1 MAELSPSI
9 YCSVVATLPAR
20 TALDA
25 NALPAHV
32 AFGAIF
38 ILMRPN
44 LSLLDTMRA
53 LQHYTPKSIT
63 EAFIMAADEFL
74 TTRQVAELLK
84 LSEATVRKWCR
95 EGRLPAVKLGKSYR
109 IRRSDLDRLFDQA
122 SSTTPPLS
130 PTTEP
135 ATR

>member
-1 MAELSPSI
+1 
-9 YCSVVATLPAR
+9 
-20 TALDA
+20 
-25 NALPAHV
+25 
-32 AFGAIF
+32 
-38 ILMRPN
+38 
-44 LSLLDTMRA
+44 
-53 LQHYTPKSIT
+53 
-63 EAFIMAADEFL
+63 MAADEFL